1 MKAVAIVGNSD
12 SGKTRLITALIK
24 ELNHR
29 GLICGVLKKASE
41 EVELDKEGKDSWQ
54 FMAAGAE
61 AATVLAPEKIFT
73 IEKNK
78 AGQTLLDIALERF
91 AEVDI
96 LLVEGGKKESA
107 FKKIWRLQKVADF
120 DQNKAPEELLAVVA
134 DESFPISPGYPVFQ
148 AEEISR
154 LADFLLNV
162 LEPLEPLA
170 ELKVDGRRVPLNPFV
185 QSLLT
190 ETIKGLLR
198 ALKGLPESPQ
208 KVEIKLKTGEKDEK
222 TGRT

>member
-24 ELNHR
+24 ELNQR
-29 GLICGVLKKASE
+29 GLRCGVLKKANE
-41 EVELDKEGKDSWQ
+41 EIELDKEGKDSWQ

-61 AATVLAPEKIFT
+61 TATVLTPEKIFT
-73 IEKNK
+73 IEKKK
-78 AGQTLLDIALERF
+78 ANQTLLGLALERF
-91 AEVDI
+91 SEVDL

-107 FKKIWRLQKVADF
+107 FKKIWRLQKAADF
-120 DQNKAPEELLAVVA
+120 DRKMAPEELLAVVA
-134 DESFPISPGYPVFQ
+134 DEPFPVSPGYPVFQ
-148 AEEISR
+148 AEETSK

-185 QSLLT
+185 QSMLT

-198 ALKGLPESPQ
+198 ALKGLPENPQ

-222 TGRT
+222 PERT

>member
-1 MKAVAIVGNSD
+1 MKAVAIVGHSD

-24 ELNHR
+24 ELNSR
-29 GLICGVLKKASE
+29 SLKCGVLKKASE

-120 DQNKAPEELLAVVA
+120 DENKAPEELLAVVA

>member
-1 MKAVAIVGNSD
+1 MKTVAIVGNSD

-24 ELNHR
+24 ELNSR
-29 GLICGVLKKASE
+29 ALKCGVLKKASE

-61 AATVLAPEKIFT
+61 AATVLTPEKIFT

-78 AGQTLLDIALERF
+78 ASQTLLDIALERF
-91 AEVDI
+91 AEVDL

-107 FKKIWRLQKVADF
+107 FKKIWRLQKAADF
-120 DQNKAPEELLAVVA
+120 DETKAPEELLALVA
-134 DESFPISPGYPVFQ
+134 DEPFPVSPRCPVFQ
-148 AEEISR
+148 AEDISK
-154 LADFLLNV
+154 LADFLLTT

-170 ELKVDGRRVPLNPFV
+170 ELKVDGRAVPLNPFV

-208 KVEIKLKTGEKDEK
+208 RVEIKLKTGEKDEK
-222 TGRT
+222 PGRT

>member
-12 SGKTRLITALIK
+12 SGKTRLITDLIK
-24 ELNHR
+24 ELNSR
-29 GLICGVLKKASE
+29 ALKCGVLKKASE

-107 FKKIWRLQKVADF
+107 FKKIWRLQRAADF
-120 DQNKAPEELLAVVA
+120 DETKVPEELLAVVA
-134 DESFPISPGYPVFQ
+134 DEPFPVSPGCPVFQ

-170 ELKVDGRRVPLNPFV
+170 ELKVDERRVPLNPFV

-208 KVEIKLKTGEKDEK
+208 RVEIKLKTGEKDEK
-222 TGRT
+222 PGRT

>member
-24 ELNHR
+24 ELNSR
-29 GLICGVLKKASE
+29 ALKCGVLKKASE

-96 LLVEGGKKESA
+96 LLVEGGQKESA
-107 FKKIWRLQKVADF
+107 FKKIWRLQKAADF
-120 DQNKAPEELLAVVA
+120 DENKAPEELLAVVA
-134 DESFPISPGYPVFQ
+134 DELFPISPGYPVFQ

>member
-24 ELNHR
+24 ELNSR
-29 GLICGVLKKASE
+29 ALKCGVLKKASE

>member
-24 ELNHR
+24 ELNQR
-29 GLICGVLKKASE
+29 GLKCGVLKKASE

-61 AATVLAPEKIFT
+61 AATVLTPEKIFT
-73 IEKNK
+73 IEKKK
-78 AGQTLLDIALERF
+78 ASQTLLDIALERF

-96 LLVEGGKKESA
+96 LLVEGGQKESA
-107 FKKIWRLQKVADF
+107 FKKIWRLQKAADF
-120 DQNKAPEELLAVVA
+120 DRKNAPEELIAVVA
-134 DESFPISPGYPVFQ
+134 DEPFGVSPGYPVFQ
-148 AEEISR
+148 AAETAK
-154 LADFLLNV
+154 LADFLMNV

-185 QSLLT
+185 QNMLT
-190 ETIKGLLR
+190 ETIKGQLR
-198 ALKGLPESPQ
+198 ALKGLPEHPQ
-208 KVEIKLKTGEKDEK
+208 RVEIKFKTGEKDEK
-222 TGRT
+222 PERA

>member
-24 ELNHR
+24 ELNSR
-29 GLICGVLKKASE
+29 ALKCGVLKKASE

-120 DQNKAPEELLAVVA
+120 DENKAPEELLAVVA

>member
-107 FKKIWRLQKVADF
+107 FKKFWRLQKVADF

>member
-1 MKAVAIVGNSD
+1 MKAVAIVGHSD

-29 GLICGVLKKASE
+29 GLVCGVLKKASE

-54 FMAAGAE
+54 FMVSGAE
-61 AATVLAPEKIFT
+61 AATVLTPEKIFT

-78 AGQTLLDIALERF
+78 ASQTLLDIALERF
-91 AEVDI
+91 AEVDL

-107 FKKIWRLQKVADF
+107 FKKIWRLQRAADF
-120 DQNKAPEELLAVVA
+120 DETKVPEELLAVVA
-134 DESFPISPGYPVFQ
+134 DEPFPVSPGCPVFQ

-170 ELKVDGRRVPLNPFV
+170 ELKVDERRVPLNPFV

-208 KVEIKLKTGEKDEK
+208 RVEIKLKTGEKDEK
-222 TGRT
+222 PGRT

>member
-1 MKAVAIVGNSD
+1 MKTVAIVGNSD

-24 ELNHR
+24 ELNSR
-29 GLICGVLKKASE
+29 ALKCGVLKKASE

-61 AATVLAPEKIFT
+61 AATVLTPEKIFT

-78 AGQTLLDIALERF
+78 ASQTLLDIALERF
-91 AEVDI
+91 AEVDL

-107 FKKIWRLQKVADF
+107 FKKIWRLQKAADF
-120 DQNKAPEELLAVVA
+120 DRKNAPEELIAVVA
-134 DESFPISPGYPVFQ
+134 DEPFGVSPGYPVFQ
-148 AEEISR
+148 AAETAK
-154 LADFLLNV
+154 LADFLMNV

-185 QSLLT
+185 QSMLT
-190 ETIKGLLR
+190 ETIKGQLR
-198 ALKGLPESPQ
+198 ALKGLPEHPQ
-208 KVEIKLKTGEKDEK
+208 RVEIKFKTGEKDEK
-222 TGRT
+222 PGRA

>member
-24 ELNHR
+24 ELNQR
-29 GLICGVLKKASE
+29 GLKCGVLKKASE

-61 AATVLAPEKIFT
+61 AATVLTPEKIFT
-73 IEKNK
+73 IEKKK
-78 AGQTLLDIALERF
+78 ASQTLLDIALERF

-96 LLVEGGKKESA
+96 LLVEGGQKESA
-107 FKKIWRLQKVADF
+107 FKKIWRLQKAADF
-120 DQNKAPEELLAVVA
+120 DRKNAPEELIAVVA
-134 DESFPISPGYPVFQ
+134 DEPFGVSPGYPVFQ
-148 AEEISR
+148 AAETAK
-154 LADFLLNV
+154 LADFLMHV

-185 QSLLT
+185 QNMLT
-190 ETIKGLLR
+190 ETIKGQLR
-198 ALKGLPESPQ
+198 ALKGLPEHPQ
-208 KVEIKLKTGEKDEK
+208 RVEIKFKTGEKDEK
-222 TGRT
+222 PERA

>member
-24 ELNHR
+24 ELDQR
-29 GLICGVLKKASE
+29 GLKCGVLKKANE

-54 FMAAGAE
+54 FMEAGAE
-61 AATVLAPEKIFT
+61 AATVLTPEKLFT
-73 IEKNK
+73 IEKKK
-78 AGQTLLDIALERF
+78 ASQTLLGLALDRF

-96 LLVEGGKKESA
+96 LLVEGGQKESA
-107 FKKIWRLQKVADF
+107 FKKIWRLQKAADF
-120 DQNKAPEELLAVVA
+120 DRKMAPEELLAVVT
-134 DESFPISPGYPVFQ
+134 DESFPVSPGYPVFQ
-148 AEEISR
+148 AEETAK

-170 ELKVDGRRVPLNPFV
+170 ELKVDGRAIPLNPFV

-190 ETIKGLLR
+190 EMIKGLLR
-198 ALKGLPESPQ
+198 ALKGLPENPQ
-208 KVEIKLKTGEKDEK
+208 RVEIKLKTGEKDEK
-222 TGRT
+222 PGRT

>member
-24 ELNHR
+24 ELNSR
-29 GLICGVLKKASE
+29 ALKCGVLKKASE

-190 ETIKGLLR
+190 EAIKGLLR

>member
-1 MKAVAIVGNSD
+1 
-12 SGKTRLITALIK
+12 
-24 ELNHR
+24 
-29 GLICGVLKKASE
+29 
-41 EVELDKEGKDSWQ
+41 
-54 FMAAGAE
+54 
-61 AATVLAPEKIFT
+61 
-73 IEKNK
+73 
-78 AGQTLLDIALERF
+78 
-91 AEVDI
+91 
-96 LLVEGGKKESA
+96 
-107 FKKIWRLQKVADF
+107 VADF

>member
-24 ELNHR
+24 ELNSR
-29 GLICGVLKKASE
+29 ALKCGVLKKASK

-120 DQNKAPEELLAVVA
+120 DENKAPEELLAVVA

>member
-24 ELNHR
+24 ELNQR
-29 GLICGVLKKASE
+29 GLKCGVLKKANE

-61 AATVLAPEKIFT
+61 AATVLTPEKIFT
-73 IEKNK
+73 IEKKK
-78 AGQTLLDIALERF
+78 ASQTLLGLALDRF
-91 AEVDI
+91 EEVDI
-96 LLVEGGKKESA
+96 LLVEGGQKESA
-107 FKKIWRLQKVADF
+107 LKKIWRLQKAADF
-120 DQNKAPEELLAVVA
+120 EEKMAPEELLAVVA
-134 DESFPISPGYPVFQ
+134 DEPFPVSPGYPVFQ
-148 AEEISR
+148 AEETSK

-185 QSLLT
+185 QSILT

-198 ALKGLPESPQ
+198 ALKGLPEHPQ
-208 KVEIKLKTGEKDEK
+208 RVEIKLKTGEKDEK
-222 TGRT
+222 PGRA

>member
-24 ELNHR
+24 ELNSR
-29 GLICGVLKKASE
+29 ALKCGVLKKASE

-120 DQNKAPEELLAVVA
+120 DQNKAPEELLAV
-134 DESFPISPGYPVFQ
+134 I
-148 AEEISR
+148 
-154 LADFLLNV
+154 
-162 LEPLEPLA
+162 
-170 ELKVDGRRVPLNPFV
+170 LKRRW
-185 QSLLT
+185 QYR
-190 ETIKGLLR
+190 KYW
-198 ALKGLPESPQ
+198 Q
-208 KVEIKLKTGEKDEK
+208 QY
-222 TGRT
+222 

>member
-1 MKAVAIVGNSD
+1 MKAVAIVGHSD

-24 ELNHR
+24 ELNSR
-29 GLICGVLKKASE
+29 ALKCGVLKKASE

-120 DQNKAPEELLAVVA
+120 DENKAPEELLAVVA

>member
-12 SGKTRLITALIK
+12 SGKTRLITDLIK
-24 ELNHR
+24 ELNSR
-29 GLICGVLKKASE
+29 ALKCGVLKKASE

-120 DQNKAPEELLAVVA
+120 DENKAPEELLAVVA

>member
-24 ELNHR
+24 ELNSR
-29 GLICGVLKKASE
+29 ALKCGVLKKASK

>member
-24 ELNHR
+24 ELNSR
-29 GLICGVLKKASE
+29 ALKCGVLKKASE

-120 DQNKAPEELLAVVA
+120 DENKAPEELLAVVA

-170 ELKVDGRRVPLNPFV
+170 ELKVDGRRVPLNSFV

>member
-61 AATVLAPEKIFT
+61 AATVLTPEKIFT

-78 AGQTLLDIALERF
+78 ASQTLLDIALERF

-96 LLVEGGKKESA
+96 LLVEGGQKESA
-107 FKKIWRLQKVADF
+107 FKKIWRLQKAADF
-120 DQNKAPEELLAVVA
+120 DENKAPEELLAVVA
-134 DESFPISPGYPVFQ
+134 DELFPISPGYPVFQ

>member
-24 ELNHR
+24 ELNQR
-29 GLICGVLKKASE
+29 GLKCGVLKKANE

-107 FKKIWRLQKVADF
+107 FKKIWRLQRAADF
-120 DQNKAPEELLAVVA
+120 DETKVPEELLAVVA
-134 DESFPISPGYPVFQ
+134 DEPFPVSPGCPVFQ

-170 ELKVDGRRVPLNPFV
+170 ELKVDERRVPLNPFV

-208 KVEIKLKTGEKDEK
+208 RVEIKLKTGEKDEK
-222 TGRT
+222 PGRT

>member
-24 ELNHR
+24 ELNSR
-29 GLICGVLKKASE
+29 ALKCGVLKKASE

-61 AATVLAPEKIFT
+61 AATVLTPEKIFT
-73 IEKNK
+73 IEKKK
-78 AGQTLLDIALERF
+78 ASQTLLDIALERF

-96 LLVEGGKKESA
+96 LLVEGGQKESA
-107 FKKIWRLQKVADF
+107 FKKIWRLQKAADF
-120 DQNKAPEELLAVVA
+120 DRKNAPEELIAVVA
-134 DESFPISPGYPVFQ
+134 DEPFGVSPGYPVFQ
-148 AEEISR
+148 AAETAK
-154 LADFLLNV
+154 LADFLMNV

-185 QSLLT
+185 QNMLT
-190 ETIKGLLR
+190 ETIKGQLR
-198 ALKGLPESPQ
+198 ALKGLPEHPQ
-208 KVEIKLKTGEKDEK
+208 RVEIKFKTGEKDEK
-222 TGRT
+222 PERA

>member
-24 ELNHR
+24 ELNQR
-29 GLICGVLKKASE
+29 GLKCGVLKKASE

-61 AATVLAPEKIFT
+61 AATVLTPEKIFT
-73 IEKNK
+73 IEKKK
-78 AGQTLLDIALERF
+78 ASQTLLDIALERF

-96 LLVEGGKKESA
+96 LLVEGGQKESA
-107 FKKIWRLQKVADF
+107 FKKIWRLQKAADF
-120 DQNKAPEELLAVVA
+120 DRKNAPEELIAVVA
-134 DESFPISPGYPVFQ
+134 DEPFGVSPGYPVFQ
-148 AEEISR
+148 AAETAK
-154 LADFLLNV
+154 LADFLMNV

-185 QSLLT
+185 QSMLT
-190 ETIKGLLR
+190 ETIKGQLR
-198 ALKGLPESPQ
+198 ALKGLPEHPQ
-208 KVEIKLKTGEKDEK
+208 RVEIKFKTGEKDEK
-222 TGRT
+222 PGRA

>member
-24 ELNHR
+24 ELNQH
-29 GLICGVLKKASE
+29 GLKCGVLKKASE

-61 AATVLAPEKIFT
+61 AATVLTPEKIFT
-73 IEKNK
+73 IEKKK
-78 AGQTLLDIALERF
+78 ASQTLLDIALERF

-96 LLVEGGKKESA
+96 LLVEGGQKESA
-107 FKKIWRLQKVADF
+107 FKKIWRLQKAADF
-120 DQNKAPEELLAVVA
+120 DRKNAPEELIAVVA
-134 DESFPISPGYPVFQ
+134 DEPFGVSPGYPVFQ
-148 AEEISR
+148 AAETAK
-154 LADFLLNV
+154 LADFLINV

-185 QSLLT
+185 QSMLT
-190 ETIKGLLR
+190 ETIKGQLR
-198 ALKGLPESPQ
+198 ALKGLPEHPQ
-208 KVEIKLKTGEKDEK
+208 RVEIKFKTGEKDEK
-222 TGRT
+222 PGRA

>member
-12 SGKTRLITALIK
+12 SGKTRLITDLIK
-24 ELNHR
+24 ELNSR
-29 GLICGVLKKASE
+29 ALKCGVLKKASE

-107 FKKIWRLQKVADF
+107 LKKIWRRQKVADF

-198 ALKGLPESPQ
+198 ALKGLPENP
-208 KVEIKLKTGEKDEK
+208 KLVEIKLKTGKKDETTGK
-222 TGRT
+222 T

>member
-12 SGKTRLITALIK
+12 SGKTRLITDLIK
-24 ELNHR
+24 ELNSR
-29 GLICGVLKKASE
+29 ALKCGVLKKASE

>member
-24 ELNHR
+24 ELNQR
-29 GLICGVLKKASE
+29 GLRCGVLKKANE
-41 EVELDKEGKDSWQ
+41 EIELDKEGKDSWQ

-61 AATVLAPEKIFT
+61 TATVLTPEKIFT
-73 IEKNK
+73 IEKKK
-78 AGQTLLDIALERF
+78 ANQTLLGLALERF
-91 AEVDI
+91 SEVDL

-107 FKKIWRLQKVADF
+107 FKKIWRFQKAADF
-120 DQNKAPEELLAVVA
+120 DRKMAPEELLAVVA
-134 DESFPISPGYPVFQ
+134 DEPFPVSPGYPVFQ
-148 AEEISR
+148 AEETSR

-185 QSLLT
+185 QSMLT
-190 ETIKGLLR
+190 ETIKGQLR
-198 ALKGLPESPQ
+198 ALKGLPEHPQ
-208 KVEIKLKTGEKDEK
+208 RVEIKLKTGEKDEK
-222 TGRT
+222 PERT